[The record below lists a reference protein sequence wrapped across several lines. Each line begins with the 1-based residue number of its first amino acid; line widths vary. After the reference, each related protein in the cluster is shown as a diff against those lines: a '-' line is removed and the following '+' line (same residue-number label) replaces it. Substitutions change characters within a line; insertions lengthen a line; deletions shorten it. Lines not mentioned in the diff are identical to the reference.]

1 MKMNG
6 LDSKHYWVSFFIV
19 SFCLSLLT
27 SLTMYIFG
35 YFVFKIEFFTE
46 TSAPLIWVMFV
57 GWAIA
62 QIAMTSFV
70 QIFIDNS
77 KTATI
82 IGYILSIFSTLIGEV
97 LATLIFPQPMTFP
110 LLLLLYPPFAL
121 CRIIYHLGLSC
132 SNNTGCYQSIYGLDS

>member
-1 MKMNG
+1 MNG

-19 SFCLSLLT
+19 SFFLSLLT
-27 SLTMYIFG
+27 SLTMYVFG
-35 YFVFKIEFFTE
+35 YFVFEIEFFTE
-46 TSAPLIWVMFV
+46 TSAPLIWIIFV

-82 IGYILSIFSTLIGEV
+82 VGYILSIFSTLIGEV

-110 LLLLLYPPFAL
+110 LPLLLYPPFAL
-121 CRIIYHLGLSC
+121 CRIIYYLGWSC
-132 SNNTGCYQSIYGLDS
+132 SNNTGCYQSISGLEA